1 MSSVDGSIPASN
13 PRGLANIV
21 QRWPT
26 ALGILVAAGSVLGL
40 SDGRDVASV
49 VAASGFVYL
58 AAAALGRPGAAWPAF
73 GLTFVL
79 VGLGMSVS
87 GFDPVPW
94 LIAGAVVLVVIG
106 LAPQRWR
113 PVWSLPTQAAAML
126 VLGATAVIALRVDA
140 TAGGVL
146 VSLGLLAHV
155 AWDVYH
161 HRNGRV
167 VARSFA
173 EFCGVLDIL
182 VAVGVL
188 VLTLTA

>member
-1 MSSVDGSIPASN
+1 
-13 PRGLANIV
+13 
-21 QRWPT
+21 
-26 ALGILVAAGSVLGL
+26 
-40 SDGRDVASV
+40 
-49 VAASGFVYL
+49 
-58 AAAALGRPGAAWPAF
+58 
-73 GLTFVL
+73 
-79 VGLGMSVS
+79 
-87 GFDPVPW
+87 
-94 LIAGAVVLVVIG
+94 
-106 LAPQRWR
+106 
-113 PVWSLPTQAAAML
+113 
-126 VLGATAVIALRVDA
+126 
-140 TAGGVL
+140 VL